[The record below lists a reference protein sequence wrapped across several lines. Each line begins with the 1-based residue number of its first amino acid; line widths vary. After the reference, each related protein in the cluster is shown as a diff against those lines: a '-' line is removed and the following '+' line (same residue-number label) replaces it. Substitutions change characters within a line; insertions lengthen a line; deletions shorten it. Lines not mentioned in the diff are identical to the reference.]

1 MNQSNNVKFTEDNGK
16 WVWKCYDTNGSV
28 VHRSQ
33 LFDTEREARED
44 YEVNGGQYNTPSP
57 EAESAPT
64 TETNQVSAETDQIST
79 ESNTAGTT
87 APEGD
92 MSIGNAETSKED
104 QVNTEQAA

>member
-28 VHRSQ
+28 VYRSQ
-33 LFDTEREARED
+33 LFNTEREARED
-44 YEVNGGQYNTPSP
+44 YEVNGGQHNTPSP
-57 EAESAPT
+57 ETESAPT
-64 TETNQVSAETDQIST
+64 TETNQVSAEADQQST

-92 MSIGNAETSKED
+92 VSIGNAETSKDD
-104 QVNTEQAA
+104 QINTEQTA